1 MYLLYKTK
9 RKDRWKAG
17 GNGGR
22 YKKKEKR
29 ERGRGVSILG
39 SRL

>member
-1 MYLLYKTK
+1 MYMLYKTK

-17 GNGGR
+17 GNRR